1 MTDRE
6 YVKCQSAV
14 VKAWD
19 VLQMT
24 LCESYGYE
32 GLHCR
37 VALKRRG
44 ATSRIQQGPLWSS
57 QGPSDFPRGPSGPS
71 LWPLLARHERCVAYR
86 LYSNVDACVVSSPTV
101 N

>member
-32 GLHCR
+32 GLQGG
-37 VALKRRG
+37 LK
-44 ATSRIQQGPLWSS
+44 A
-57 QGPSDFPRGPSGPS
+57 
-71 LWPLLARHERCVAYR
+71 ERCYISHPAGAPLVLPGA
-86 LYSNVDACVVSSPTV
+86 L
-101 N
+101 